1 LNTFLAENMLYNTI
15 TFLLAQNIGTGAGA
29 AAIAA
34 EIESAIAEERLA
46 PAARLPAVR
55 DLAAEL
61 EVSPATVAAA
71 YRTLKQR
78 GLVSANR
85 RRGTV
90 VANQPPLRVV
100 GGPPLPPNTRDL
112 ASGNPDPAL
121 LPPLEPALAS
131 LDPEHKLYGGPIR
144 LPQLVELAEADF
156 AVDGIEGDIAVVG
169 GALDGMERLLQ
180 TQLRPGDRVV
190 VEDPSW
196 PRITDLLFALG
207 LQHEPAEIDQRGLVP
222 GALEQALRR
231 GARALIATPRGQ
243 NPTGA
248 AIDAERGRR
257 LSEVLGRHRDVLV
270 VEDDYVAAV
279 AGAPYVGLH
288 GVTQRWAVIRSLSKV
303 LGPDL
308 RVAPMAGD
316 SLTISRVEG
325 RQLLGPGWVS
335 HLLQQTAAKLWASA
349 ATKKLLARAERTY
362 AERRATLVE
371 ALAAHEIIA
380 FGNSGLGVWV
390 PLAEEVATVQRLLER
405 GWAVSP
411 GERYRF
417 DAPPGIRITTTDL
430 EPGEAE
436 ELAAALVATTRTGT
450 ATYSG

>member
-1 LNTFLAENMLYNTI
+1 LA
-15 TFLLAQNIGTGAGA
+15 G
-29 AAIAA
+29 
-34 EIESAIAEERLA
+34 
-46 PAARLPAVR
+46 V
-55 DLAAEL
+55 L

-90 VANQPPLRVV
+90 VAAQPPLRVI

-121 LPPLEPALAS
+121 LPPLGPTLGR
-131 LDPEHKLYGGPIR
+131 LDPKHKLYGGPIR
-144 LPQLVELAEADF
+144 LPELVDLAEADF
-156 AVDGIEGDIAVVG
+156 AADGIDGDLAVAG
-169 GALDGMERLLQ
+169 GALDGIERVLQ
-180 TQLRPGDRVV
+180 TQLRTGDRVV

-196 PRITDLLFALG
+196 PRIADLLYALG
-207 LQHEPAEIDQRGLVP
+207 LEPDPVRVDRRGLVP
-222 GALEQALRR
+222 DALEGALGR
-231 GARALIATPRGQ
+231 GARAVIATPRGQ

-248 AIDAERGRR
+248 AIDADRGRLLR
-257 LSEVLGRHRDVLV
+257 EVLGRHPDVLV
-270 VEDDYVAAV
+270 VEDDYVAPV

-288 GVTQRWAVIRSLSKV
+288 GASERWAVIRSLSKV

-308 RVAPMAGD
+308 RVAPIAGD
-316 SLTISRVEG
+316 PMTISRVEG

-335 HLLQQTAAKLWASA
+335 HLLQQTAVQLWSTA

-362 AERRATLVE
+362 AERRAALVD
-371 ALAAHEIIA
+371 ALAAHGITAQGE
-380 FGNSGLGVWV
+380 SGLGVWV
-390 PLAEEVATVQRLLER
+390 PLAEEAATVQQLFEH

-417 DAPPGIRITTTDL
+417 DAPPGIRITTTNLD
-430 EPGEAE
+430 PKAAKK
-436 ELAAALVATTRTGT
+436 LAAALDATLRR
-450 ATYSG
+450 APSTYAG

>member
-1 LNTFLAENMLYNTI
+1 
-15 TFLLAQNIGTGAGA
+15 
-29 AAIAA
+29 
-34 EIESAIAEERLA
+34 
-46 PAARLPAVR
+46 LPAVR
-55 DLAAEL
+55 DLADEL

-90 VANQPPLRVV
+90 VAAQPPLRVI

-112 ASGNPDPAL
+112 ASGNPDPAM
-121 LPPLEPALAS
+121 LPPLGPAFAS
-131 LDPEHKLYGGPIR
+131 LDTGHKLYGGPIR

-156 AVDGIEGDIAVVG
+156 SADGIDGDVAIVG
-169 GALDGMERLLQ
+169 GALDGIERVLQ

-196 PRITDLLFALG
+196 PRIADLVYALG
-207 LQHEPAEIDQRGLVP
+207 LEPEAARVDERGLTP
-222 GALEQALRR
+222 EALGRALGR
-231 GARALIATPRGQ
+231 GGKALIATPRGQ

-248 AIDAERGRR
+248 AIDAERGLR
-257 LSEVLGRHRDVLV
+257 LREVLRRHPAVIV
-270 VEDDYVAAV
+270 VEDDYVGPV

-288 GVTQRWAVIRSLSKV
+288 EASERWAVIRSLSKV

-316 SLTISRVEG
+316 ALTISRVEG
-325 RQLLGPGWVS
+325 RQLLGAGWVS
-335 HLLQQTAAKLWASA
+335 HLLQQTAAQLWSSPS
-349 ATKKLLARAERTY
+349 TEKLLVRAERTY
-362 AERRATLVE
+362 AERRAAIVE
-371 ALAAHEIIA
+371 ALAGYGIQAQGA
-380 FGNSGLGVWV
+380 SGLGVWV
-390 PLAEEVATVQRLLER
+390 PLTEEAATVQHLLER

-417 DAPPGIRITTTDL
+417 DTPPGIRITTTDL
-430 EPGEAE
+430 ELDEAK
-436 ELAAALVATTRTGT
+436 ELAAAFDAALRTTRS
-450 ATYSG
+450 TYAG